1 MIALDRAQR
10 ELALLAF
17 DEQGR
22 CRPLLTERDEAF
34 LNSARALLWL
44 KEGAGFLW
52 SSESGGWNQ
61 LFHHAATGEKLRA
74 LTPPDFRVTSL
85 VGFDEAQGTLFVL
98 RHPTPLASELWELP
112 LAVGATPRCLAPAP
126 GADESVVAVFARRSR
141 THARIVTPLHGPARF
156 EVHSAVAPLRA
167 ILSRAEVAPVQP
179 RLELAQVG
187 EPPMLTGGA
196 RADGGFHSLLVRPRD
211 FDAQKRYPVL
221 VQLYGGP
228 HVTTVRASG
237 ASYVLD
243 QWIADHGFLVLR
255 ADNRG
260 TPLRGRDWER
270 SIEGRFSEVPLD
282 DQIAALHAWAA
293 REPAIDLHRVGVMGH
308 SFGGYLA
315 SLAVLRRPDV
325 FHAAVAG
332 APVVDWMNY
341 DTAYTERYL
350 GVPPAAGN
358 ETYARNG
365 LLGHAAREGMQ
376 PRPLLLSHG
385 TADDNVHFSE
395 SLLLADALFRAGKP
409 FELLPQLG
417 QTHQFHEPA
426 LMQRYWERVFAFFEK
441 HLR

>member
-1 MIALDRAQR
+1 
-10 ELALLAF
+10 
-17 DEQGR
+17 
-22 CRPLLTERDEAF
+22 
-34 LNSARALLWL
+34 
-44 KEGAGFLW
+44 
-52 SSESGGWNQ
+52 
-61 LFHHAATGEKLRA
+61 
-74 LTPPDFRVTSL
+74 
-85 VGFDEAQGTLFVL
+85 
-98 RHPTPLASELWELP
+98 
-112 LAVGATPRCLAPAP
+112 
-126 GADESVVAVFARRSR
+126 
-141 THARIVTPLHGPARF
+141 
-156 EVHSAVAPLRA
+156 
-167 ILSRAEVAPVQP
+167 
-179 RLELAQVG
+179 
-187 EPPMLTGGA
+187 
-196 RADGGFHSLLVRPRD
+196 
-211 FDAQKRYPVL
+211 
-221 VQLYGGP
+221 
-228 HVTTVRASG
+228 
-237 ASYVLD
+237 
-243 QWIADHGFLVLR
+243 
-255 ADNRG
+255 
-260 TPLRGRDWER
+260 
-270 SIEGRFSEVPLD
+270 
-282 DQIAALHAWAA
+282 
-293 REPAIDLHRVGVMGH
+293 VGVMGH

-341 DTAYTERYL
+341 DTVYTERYL